1 MNAEYH
7 QRLRLDDYVPLTS
20 ISENA
25 SDEGCKPTTITP
37 RCSFTCKINTER
49 FTNVTCKTWRN
60 AIDPSDE
67 NNKAMFFLNLRV
79 DH

>member
-1 MNAEYH
+1 MPSTIDVYAS
-7 QRLRLDDYVPLTS
+7 RTITPSTS
-20 ISENA
+20 ISANA
-25 SDEGCKPTTITP
+25 SDEGCKPITITP

-49 FTNVTCKTWRN
+49 LTNATCKTWRN

-67 NNKAMFFLNLRV
+67 HNKPMFLNLKV